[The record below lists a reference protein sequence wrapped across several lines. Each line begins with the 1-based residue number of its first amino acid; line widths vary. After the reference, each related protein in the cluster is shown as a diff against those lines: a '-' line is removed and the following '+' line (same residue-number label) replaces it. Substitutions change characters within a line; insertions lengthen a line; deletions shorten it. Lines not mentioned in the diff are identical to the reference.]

1 MSTIN
6 ESTTLTTVNPEANSM
21 LPIRSYEELS
31 KDEQTIVDSLV
42 VKLDDYSD
50 SALIDF
56 SSDAAAESSRESE
69 DFLKQTKL
77 NDLEEFNECMSSL
90 TKDLRSIDTKE
101 LSKQDPNPISRLPI
115 IGPALAKSKMG
126 KKIES
131 TIQKQET
138 VKKSID
144 LTVKTISNIKLTLR
158 EDLLRCEKTRAKT
171 VEFAK
176 ILEYEYIALY
186 KKREELERLYNEF
199 TSRPDY
205 NPSNIDHSEYVAK
218 LQNGMQSLERKMD
231 ATLRYQAN
239 ARQDIPSL
247 SFIKEAEVAMI
258 TTIDDCIANV
268 IPEWN
273 KAFFKALI
281 AYRVSNAADVIKS
294 TKQATNSI
302 LLTSAQ
308 MSANAIVSAAEAIET
323 PQIATETLEK
333 KTTIFLEMCD
343 KLTQIS
349 MEASQGRLAD
359 AAKLKTMDQQALEE
373 NAKRKT
379 VPLTLKESDG
389 NS

>member
-1 MSTIN
+1 MTI
-6 ESTTLTTVNPEANSM
+6 EKTSTTLTTVNPEATSM
-21 LPIRSYEELS
+21 PTIRSYEELS
-31 KDEQTIVDSLV
+31 KEEQDIVDSLV

-56 SSDAAAESSRESE
+56 SSEAAAESSRESE

-77 NDLEEFNECMSSL
+77 NDLEEFNECMGSL

-115 IGPALAKSKMG
+115 IGPALAKSRMG

-144 LTVKTISNIKLTLR
+144 LTVKTISDIKLTLR
-158 EDLLRCEKTRAKT
+158 EDLIRCDKTRKKT
-171 VEFAK
+171 IEFAK
-176 ILEYEYIALY
+176 TLEFEYIALSR
-186 KKREELERLYNEF
+186 KKEELERLYNEF
-199 TSRPDY
+199 TSSPDY
-205 NPSNIDHSEYVAK
+205 KPGTIDHSEYVIK
-218 LQNGMQSLERKMD
+218 LQNGIQSLERKMD
-231 ATLRYQAN
+231 STLRYLAN
-239 ARQDIPSL
+239 AIQDIPSL
-247 SFIKEAEVAMI
+247 SIIKEAEVAMI

-273 KAFFKALI
+273 KAFFKAII
-281 AYRVSNAADVIKS
+281 AYRVSNTADVIKS

-333 KTTIFLEMCD
+333 KTAIFLEMCD

-349 MEASQGRLAD
+349 MDASQKRLED
-359 AAKLKTMDQQALEE
+359 AAKLKAINQQALEE
-373 NAKRKT
+373 STKRKT
-379 VPLTLKESDG
+379 VPLILEESDG

>member
-1 MSTIN
+1 MSIEN
-6 ESTTLTTVNPEANSM
+6 NTTLTTVNPETTAMS
-21 LPIRSYEELS
+21 PIRSYAELS
-31 KDEQTIVDSLV
+31 KEEQSVVDSLV

-56 SSDAAAESSRESE
+56 SSEAASDSARESE

-115 IGPALAKSKMG
+115 IGAALAKSRMG

-144 LTVKTISNIKLTLR
+144 LTVKTISDIKLTLR
-158 EDLLRCEKTRAKT
+158 EDLIRCEKTRAKT

-176 ILEYEYIALY
+176 FLEYEYIALFR
-186 KKREELERLYNEF
+186 KREELETLYNEF
-199 TSRPDY
+199 ISRPDY

-218 LQNGMQSLERKMD
+218 LQTGMQSLERKMD
-231 ATLRYQAN
+231 ATLRYQSN

-247 SFIKEAEVAMI
+247 SFIQAAETSMI
-258 TTIDDCIANV
+258 TTIDDCIKNV

-273 KAFFKALI
+273 KAFFKAI
-281 AYRVSNAADVIKS
+281 VAYRVSNAADVIKS
-294 TKQATNSI
+294 TKQATNTI

-308 MSANAIVSAAEAIET
+308 MSANAVVSAAEAIET
-323 PQIATETLEK
+323 PHIATETLEK
-333 KTTIFLEMCD
+333 KTAIFLEMCD

-349 MEASQGRLAD
+349 LNASQQRLAD
-359 AAKLKTMDQQALEE
+359 ASKLKTLDQQALEE

-379 VPLTLKESDG
+379 VQIITEESEG

>member
-1 MSTIN
+1 MSIEN
-6 ESTTLTTVNPEANSM
+6 NTTLTTVNPETTAMS
-21 LPIRSYEELS
+21 PIRSYAELS
-31 KDEQTIVDSLV
+31 KEEQTVVDSLV

-56 SSDAAAESSRESE
+56 SSEAASDSAREAE

-115 IGPALAKSKMG
+115 IGPALAKSRMG
-126 KKIES
+126 KKIET
-131 TIQKQET
+131 TIQKHDT
-138 VKKSID
+138 IKKSID
-144 LTVKTISNIKLTLR
+144 LTVKTISDIKLTLR
-158 EDLLRCEKTRAKT
+158 EDLIRCEKTRAKT

-176 ILEYEYIALY
+176 FLEYEYIALHT
-186 KKREELERLYNEF
+186 KREELERLYNEF

-218 LQNGMQSLERKMD
+218 LQTGMQSLERKMD

-247 SFIKEAEVAMI
+247 SFIQAADTSMI
-258 TTIDDCIANV
+258 TTIDDCLTNV
-268 IPEWN
+268 IPEWH
-273 KAFFKALI
+273 KAFLKAII
-281 AYRVSNAADVIKS
+281 AYRVANAADTMKS
-294 TKQATNSI
+294 TKQATNVI

-308 MSANAIVSAAEAIET
+308 MSADAVVSAAEAIET
-323 PQIATETLEK
+323 PNIATETLEK
-333 KTTIFLEMCD
+333 KTAIFLEMCD

-349 MEASQGRLAD
+349 LDASQQRLAD
-359 AAKLKTMDQQALEE
+359 ASKLKTLDQQALEE

-379 VPLTLKESDG
+379 VKIITEESDG

>member
-1 MSTIN
+1 MTI
-6 ESTTLTTVNPEANSM
+6 EKTSTTLTTVNPEATSM
-21 LPIRSYEELS
+21 PTIRTYEELS
-31 KDEQTIVDSLV
+31 KEEQDIVDSLV

-56 SSDAAAESSRESE
+56 SSEAAAESSRDSE

-77 NDLEEFNECMSSL
+77 NDLEEFNECMGSL

-115 IGPALAKSKMG
+115 IGPALAKSRMG

-144 LTVKTISNIKLTLR
+144 LTVKTISDIKLTLR
-158 EDLLRCEKTRAKT
+158 EDLIRCDKTRKKT
-171 VEFAK
+171 IEFAK
-176 ILEYEYIALY
+176 ALEFEYIALSR
-186 KKREELERLYNEF
+186 KKEELERLYNEF
-199 TSRPDY
+199 TSSPDY
-205 NPSNIDHSEYVAK
+205 KPGTIDHSEFVIK
-218 LQNGMQSLERKMD
+218 LQNGIQSLERKMD
-231 ATLRYQAN
+231 STLRYLAN
-239 ARQDIPSL
+239 AIQDIPSL
-247 SFIKEAEVAMI
+247 SIIKEAEVAMI

-273 KAFFKALI
+273 KAFFKAII
-281 AYRVSNAADVIKS
+281 AYRVSNTADVIKS

-308 MSANAIVSAAEAIET
+308 MSANAIVSAAEAIEA

-333 KTTIFLEMCD
+333 KTAIFLEMCD

-349 MEASQGRLAD
+349 MDASQKRLED
-359 AAKLKTMDQQALEE
+359 AAKLKAINQQALEE
-373 NAKRKT
+373 STKRKT
-379 VPLTLKESDG
+379 VPLILEESDG

>member
-1 MSTIN
+1 MSIEN
-6 ESTTLTTVNPEANSM
+6 NTTLTTVNPETTAMS
-21 LPIRSYEELS
+21 PIRSYAELS
-31 KDEQTIVDSLV
+31 KEEQTVVDSLV

-56 SSDAAAESSRESE
+56 SSEAASDSAREAE

-77 NDLEEFNECMSSL
+77 NDLVEFNECMSSL

-115 IGPALAKSKMG
+115 IGSALAKSRMG

-158 EDLLRCEKTRAKT
+158 EDLIRCEKTRAKT

-176 ILEYEYIALY
+176 SLEYEYIALFR
-186 KKREELERLYNEF
+186 KREELERLYNEF
-199 TSRPDY
+199 TSHPDY

-218 LQNGMQSLERKMD
+218 LQTGMQSLERKMD

-247 SFIKEAEVAMI
+247 SFIQAAETSMI
-258 TTIDDCIANV
+258 TTIDDCITNV

-273 KAFFKALI
+273 KAFFKALV

-294 TKQATNSI
+294 TKQATNAI

-308 MSANAIVSAAEAIET
+308 MSADAVVSAAEAIET
-323 PQIATETLEK
+323 PHIATETLEK
-333 KTTIFLEMCD
+333 KTAVFLEMCD

-349 MEASQGRLAD
+349 LAASQQRLAD
-359 AAKLKTMDQQALEE
+359 ASKLKTLDQQALEE

-379 VPLTLKESDG
+379 VKIITEESDG